1 MLLSKSE
8 TLPHPPKKPR
18 LLWANVYCLMD
29 TSSGASMAVR
39 EMLLQLVKNGY
50 EVAVLGATIFD
61 NPKGVTRLQKKWDAI
76 KSHKGKLLSL
86 DDGPLQ
92 HKLVVTAD
100 TDRNAMTAKEEST
113 WFMQYGALLS
123 SFKPDLVFYYGGNP
137 LDMMIASEAKF
148 HGIATAAY
156 LANGNYTSLRW
167 CRDVDLI
174 ITDSHATAQMY
185 EEKLGIK
192 PIPVGAFIDPR
203 LVVGSRHSRKRV
215 LFINPAPEKG
225 VGVVVRLAMML
236 EKRRPDIVFE
246 VVESRGSWQEMLE
259 AFSKGMGTP
268 RSRLDNVVVTP
279 NTSDMRPVFE
289 RARLLL
295 APSLW
300 WESSGRVLA
309 EAMLNGI
316 PALITDRG
324 GMPEVI
330 QDGGIKIKFPP
341 KCHEKPYTNVPTEQA
356 LEGVVIQI
364 IRLYDDQAFYDNYV
378 SKAKKVGLEHH
389 GLERNTQRL
398 IDAINPWMQRTCVAA
413 KAVVA
418 PVMALKSQ
426 AFVNASSEDE
436 LAVKTPLVL
445 VCGPWSGGTSATA
458 GVLAALGLNAP
469 GPYVG
474 IHDPRTPN
482 TYEMKAFQ
490 LLLQSLVSE
499 LSLERLVTSSEMVRA
514 LTHFRDVTLP
524 AELKKQGMDVQKPV
538 MLKHALASFIL
549 PEICQ
554 VFDVQLVV
562 VTRPIADIESTRVRR
577 SWPAQYG
584 SFGASQIYGH
594 VFSYVV
600 NAGLPYRIVRYPELL
615 ARPQGEVDELADFIA
630 VAVSAEQ
637 KRNAVTFVTNRAK
650 A

>member
-1 MLLSKSE
+1 MTQNRSTS
-8 TLPHPPKKPR
+8 KPR

-39 EMLLQLVKNGY
+39 EMLFQLVKHGY

-61 NPKGVTRLQKKWDAI
+61 NPKGVSRFKDKWSSI
-76 KSHKGKLLSL
+76 KAQAGKVLNIA
-86 DDGPLQ
+86 DGPLQ
-92 HKLVVTAD
+92 HKLFITSN
-100 TDRNAMTAKEEST
+100 TSRSAMTAHEENA
-113 WFMQYGALLS
+113 WFAQYTALLS

-137 LDMMIASEAKF
+137 LDMLIASEAKF

-156 LANGNYTSLRW
+156 LANGNYTSARW

-174 ITDSHATAQMY
+174 LTDSQATSQMY
-185 EEKLGIK
+185 EQRIGIK
-192 PIPVGAFIDPR
+192 PTPVGAFIDPR
-203 LVVGSRHSRKRV
+203 YVVAPKHSRKRL
-215 LFINPAPEKG
+215 LFINPSPEKG
-225 VGVVVRLAMML
+225 VGVVIQLAMML

-259 AFSKGMGTP
+259 LFSKGLGSP
-268 RSRLDNVVVTP
+268 RSQLDNVIVTP
-279 NTSDMRPVFE
+279 NTSDMRPVFG

-295 APSLW
+295 APSMW
-300 WESSGRVLA
+300 WESSGRVLV

-316 PALITDRG
+316 PAIISDRG

-330 QDGGIKIKFPP
+330 QDGGLKIKFPA
-341 KCHEKPYTNVPTEQA
+341 KCHEKPYSTLLLEA
-356 LEGVVIQI
+356 GLEGLVKQI
-364 IRLYDDQAFYDNYV
+364 TRLYDDQALYENL
-378 SKAKKVGLEHH
+378 SQKAKRVGLEFH

-398 IDAINPWMQRTCVAA
+398 IDAIKPWMQGQGRRTKAHAEPVLTLSHQNYASAA
-413 KAVVA
+413 PEDPSGA
-418 PVMALKSQ
+418 SQ
-426 AFVNASSEDE
+426 
-436 LAVKTPLVL
+436 TPLVL

-474 IHDPRTPN
+474 IADPRTPN

-499 LSLERLVTSSEMVRA
+499 QTLERLVSSAEMVRA

-524 AELKKQGMDVQKPV
+524 AELKQQGMDAQRPV
-538 MLKHALASFIL
+538 MLKHALAAFIL

-554 VFDVQLVV
+554 VFDVRLVL
-562 VTRPIADIESTRVRR
+562 VTRPVDEVESTRVRR
-577 SWPAQYG
+577 GWGPQYG

-600 NAGLPYRIVRYPELL
+600 NAGLPYHIVRYPELL
-615 ARPQGEVDELADFIA
+615 AQPQQVVESLAGFTGGTVTD
-630 VAVSAEQ
+630 EQ
-637 KRNAVTFVTNRAK
+637 KRKGVAFVTNRETRG
-650 A
+650 